1 VDEFFLK
8 PYEEAAVPATADGTG
23 APGEAAER
31 KPEPKGSRPRVAA
44 LLGGGKR

>member
-8 PYEEAAVPATADGTG
+8 PYEPNAGQATPVATQGGAEQRTG
-23 APGEAAER
+23 Q
-31 KPEPKGSRPRVAA
+31 KPSKVAA